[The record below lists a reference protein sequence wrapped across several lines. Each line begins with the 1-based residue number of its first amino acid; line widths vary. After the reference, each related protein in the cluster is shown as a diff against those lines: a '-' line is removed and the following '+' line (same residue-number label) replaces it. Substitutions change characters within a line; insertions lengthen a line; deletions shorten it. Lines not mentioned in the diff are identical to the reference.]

1 MSMLLYA
8 HYVISDEHA
17 VICTL
22 WYKWWACCY
31 AKYVISDEHAVIH
44 TVLSLNT
51 LLSSL
56 QEYSTLLE
64 KKLRKLI
71 YCIKTCLLMGR
82 RESHMYIVDI
92 SIFFDFHSNPSVNIY
107 WNFHFH
113 WIFLSVRDRMSTV
126 LSPSSKPNYFLT
138 RKRTFFC

>member
-64 KKLRKLI
+64 KNGENWYTVSKHVYWWGGVKVIYRWHFNILWLSLQPISKYLLKYPFSLNFSISAWQDVNSLI
-71 YCIKTCLLMGR
+71 AIFKT
-82 RESHMYIVDI
+82 
-92 SIFFDFHSNPSVNIY
+92 
-107 WNFHFH
+107 
-113 WIFLSVRDRMSTV
+113 
-126 LSPSSKPNYFLT
+126 
-138 RKRTFFC
+138 